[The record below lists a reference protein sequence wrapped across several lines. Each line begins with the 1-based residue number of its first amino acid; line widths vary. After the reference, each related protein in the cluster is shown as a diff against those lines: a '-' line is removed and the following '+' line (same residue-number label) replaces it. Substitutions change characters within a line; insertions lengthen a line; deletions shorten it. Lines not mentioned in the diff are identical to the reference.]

1 MSHPRQRFGSVNLL
15 KKLSLFK
22 VVGIQGAR
30 QTGKSFLARQLL
42 KPDRPDLVYQTFDQQ
57 TVLEFAQRNP
67 ESFLNQHE
75 NAIPLVIDEAQ
86 KVPKIFDAVKF
97 VVDQKSQPGQFLLLG
112 STEFSKKTLI
122 RESLTGR
129 IGIMRLYPMMCSE
142 TLQQPINRDFPIC
155 ARPEIERGAWMR
167 YIARGGMP
175 GFCYIRDDRE
185 REEQVKAWLDATV
198 NRDLALIP
206 KLKLNPDLAMSI
218 LTAIA
223 RLEEPTA
230 GNIARWVKRDPRVVN
245 THLGALSLLFAINK
259 LEPHRSS
266 TGKPMF
272 FLCDTAFAAFLGAGF
287 ERQLMTAV
295 FQQLLAKNEY
305 LLNGSAKLYFYRT
318 TKGSL
323 VNFLIEEQSKK
334 ITAIKLLFEE
344 KIDLRQLEVLK
355 ALDKKSI
362 DEPIK
367 LVALSPVK
375 EKIKLDSVTIYPWE
389 SIC

>member
-1 MSHPRQRFGSVNLL
+1 MPHQRLRHGSDNLL

-30 QTGKSFLARQLL
+30 QTGKSFLVRQLL

-75 NAIPLVIDEAQ
+75 DALPLVIDEAQ

-97 VVDQKSQPGQFLLLG
+97 VVDQTGRPGQFLLLG
-112 STEFSKKTLI
+112 STEFSKRTLI

-129 IGIMRLYPMMCSE
+129 ISIMRLYPMMCSE
-142 TLQQPINRDFPIC
+142 TLQQPLSHDFPIC
-155 ARPEIERGAWMR
+155 DSPAVERGAWMR
-167 YIARGGMP
+167 YLSRGGMP
-175 GFCYIRDDRE
+175 GFCFIRDDRE
-185 REEQVKAWLDATV
+185 REEHVKAWLDTTV

-230 GNIARWVKRDPRVVN
+230 GNIARWLKRDPRVVN

-272 FLCDTAFAAFLGAGF
+272 FLCDAAFAAYLGAGF
-287 ERQLMTAV
+287 ERQLATAV
-295 FQQLLAKNEY
+295 LQQLLAKNEY
-305 LLNGSAKLYFYRT
+305 LFNGGAKLFFYRT
-318 TKGSL
+318 TKGSF
-323 VNFLIEEQSKK
+323 VNFLIEEKSLK

-355 ALDKKSI
+355 ALSKKI
-362 DEPIK
+362 TDQP
-367 LVALSPVK
+367 LRLAALSPVK
-375 EKIKLDSVTIYPWE
+375 DKIEIESVSIYPWE
-389 SIC
+389 AVC